1 MSQESQDQLHDHR
14 VALNISKAAQAP
26 HATKNVRDTGDYVV
40 TNLHNAMVRCAED
53 DRNIMNDSASHVEL

>member
-14 VALNISKAAQAP
+14 VALNLSKAAHAP
-26 HATKNVRDTGDYVV
+26 HAMKGRDGSDYVV